1 MSKAKNFCNLFL
13 LAMANVDSM
22 KSTNDNKTLYISYF
36 PPLVQYVW
44 PRLQNDLFPSPAQP
58 ADGLHHWWCAHPWG
72 WGGRGGR
79 VPLHHLHQEDRQ
91 CLPTHVGPAIWY
103 FHCDGRISF
112 VRRCAG
118 SLISPEWVLTSAFC
132 VTEVGTYS
140 VGLNM
145 SDKTSQ
151 CDNIYKVNRCLARY
165 SPRATTTN
173 RPTTGHSVSLHGM
186 AQIDQ
191 KCQFWAKFGRFWA
204 KNPFFYLRN
213 HKLCYPHNGKP
224 T

>member
-22 KSTNDNKTLYISYF
+22 KSTNDNKTFYISYF
-36 PPLVQYVW
+36 SPLVQYVW
-44 PRLQNDLFPSPAQP
+44 PRLQNDLFPSPAQR
-58 ADGLHHWWCAHPWG
+58 ADGHRHWWCAHPWG
-72 WGGRGGR
+72 RGGRGGR
-79 VPLHHLHQEDRQ
+79 VPPHHLHQEDRQ

-145 SDKTSQ
+145 LDKTIQ
-151 CDNIYKVNRCLARY
+151 YDNIYDNWNVQVK
-165 SPRATTTN
+165 
-173 RPTTGHSVSLHGM
+173 SVLI
-186 AQIDQ
+186 A
-191 KCQFWAKFGRFWA
+191 C
-204 KNPFFYLRN
+204 FYI
-213 HKLCYPHNGKP
+213 H
-224 T
+224 